1 MDSDP
6 LPMTK
11 QAKLYRSETST
22 KSTVNQLIN
31 LTSAGT
37 KDISSKISQISEEIT
52 KETKPQNV
60 FEQVSNILNN
70 DTQKYQGI
78 EVGKTVS
85 NLVQNQKLN
94 LKLENEAKYSF
105 SVADINWNITFG
117 ITDLPEKVFTN
128 LNIMMSNQKGLN
140 RKIKNIRIVIYKDH
154 PLIVRSC
161 NENEQAFEVLTS
173 ILITLLL
180 QKY

>member
-70 DTQKYQGI
+70 DTQKYQ
-78 EVGKTVS
+78 
-85 NLVQNQKLN
+85 
-94 LKLENEAKYSF
+94 A
-105 SVADINWNITFG
+105 
-117 ITDLPEKVFTN
+117 
-128 LNIMMSNQKGLN
+128 
-140 RKIKNIRIVIYKDH
+140 
-154 PLIVRSC
+154 
-161 NENEQAFEVLTS
+161 
-173 ILITLLL
+173 
-180 QKY
+180 